1 MTTLRLLNSITNCVK
16 TGLSKE
22 DSLVTFRHQDSV
34 CCWKRSLWEA
44 TSWQRARV
52 EIIKSEIYL
61 FHQAFVTSLRL
72 PCAIPLK
79 LASFWKFLIYRQ
91 GYEEKVRGVVGC
103 VFFGSVGRNC
113 IKQQPKGSVVG
124 TIFIPFCTSWVP
136 RGIWKSTKIT
146 TGWKH
151 ANPNTNKMKNRKFFE
166 CVAILLKTG
175 GLNGCTFTV
184 VLWKRG
190 VKKVRLYI

>member
-1 MTTLRLLNSITNCVK
+1 MEIWFWGQSYERKKRFVVLWVVFLLAV
-16 TGLSKE
+16 
-22 DSLVTFRHQDSV
+22 
-34 CCWKRSLWEA
+34 W
-44 TSWQRARV
+44 V
-52 EIIKSEIYL
+52 EIVSQK
-61 FHQAFVTSLRL
+61 
-72 PCAIPLK
+72 
-79 LASFWKFLIYRQ
+79 
-91 GYEEKVRGVVGC
+91 
-103 VFFGSVGRNC
+103 
-113 IKQQPKGSVVG
+113 QPKGSVFG

-146 TGWKH
+146 TSWKH

-190 VKKVRLYI
+190 VKKCEIIYKRKIRKIWKMTKLSSQIDVLKSSRAQRLHNYYGLRKNKVDSGTQKKR

>member
-1 MTTLRLLNSITNCVK
+1 M
-16 TGLSKE
+16 
-22 DSLVTFRHQDSV
+22 
-34 CCWKRSLWEA
+34 
-44 TSWQRARV
+44 
-52 EIIKSEIYL
+52 EIW
-61 FHQAFVTSLRL
+61 
-72 PCAIPLK
+72 
-79 LASFWKFLIYRQ
+79 FWGQ
-91 GYEEKVRGVVGC
+91 SYEKKKVRGVVGC
-103 VFFGSVGRNC
+103 VSFGCVGRNC

-146 TGWKH
+146 TSWKH
-151 ANPNTNKMKNRKFFE
+151 ANPNTNKMKKRKIFE

-190 VKKVRLYI
+190 VKKGEIIYKRKIRKYEKMCKLSSQIDLLKTIVSKRHSNYCGLKKNIFFTKPQRGKRQT

>member
-1 MTTLRLLNSITNCVK
+1 MCCRLWVSCCGWSQCK
-16 TGLSKE
+16 WKSGFGAK
-22 DSLVTFRHQDSV
+22 VT
-34 CCWKRSLWEA
+34 K
-44 TSWQRARV
+44 
-52 EIIKSEIYL
+52 K
-61 FHQAFVTSLRL
+61 
-72 PCAIPLK
+72 
-79 LASFWKFLIYRQ
+79 
-91 GYEEKVRGVVGC
+91 KVRGVVSC

-113 IKQQPKGSVVG
+113 IKKQPKGSVFG

-146 TGWKH
+146 TSWKH

-190 VKKVRLYI
+190 VKKCETICKRKIRKILKNEQTLIQNRPFKNHCVQTAQ